1 MVDALSNA
9 LSGMQSAATRAGS
22 SANNIAN
29 MGNIGAKTRDK
40 GPSAYTPVDAVSTAQ
55 VSGGVSTTLIP
66 RDPATVTSYAPDH
79 PYADD
84 AGLVDVPNVSLDQEI
99 INLKMAEIAYKA
111 SAKVAKIAGDMQDE
125 LIRAFDE
132 KV

>member
-9 LSGMQSAATRAGS
+9 LSGLQSAATRAGS

-40 GPSAYTPVDAVSTAQ
+40 GPAAYTPIDAVSTTQ

-66 RDPATVTSYAPDH
+66 RDPGTETSYAPDH

-99 INLKMAEIAYKA
+99 VALKMADIAYKA
-111 SAKVAKIAGDMQDE
+111 SAKVAKIAGEMQDE
-125 LIRAFDE
+125 ILNAFDE